1 MFQETAGIQCACIA
15 LFAISN
21 WTLKEVKGCDQFGL
35 DIILI
40 NSDTLYK
47 SLHRQTLLTVEDLPR
62 EFKMGEET
70 GFVQFREN
78 KYWIFN
84 WGLQEVHAARLE
96 NLV

>member
-1 MFQETAGIQCACIA
+1 MTHYTKVYIG
-15 LFAISN
+15 
-21 WTLKEVKGCDQFGL
+21 
-35 DIILI
+35 
-40 NSDTLYK
+40 
-47 SLHRQTLLTVEDLPR
+47 DLPR